1 MMYDTVLDGII
12 VLKLHLFMILLLL
25 FQTSTFEALAPSF
38 QVAFSLMK
46 YSLGG
51 TGEVAKLL

>member
-1 MMYDTVLDGII
+1 
-12 VLKLHLFMILLLL
+12 MILLLL